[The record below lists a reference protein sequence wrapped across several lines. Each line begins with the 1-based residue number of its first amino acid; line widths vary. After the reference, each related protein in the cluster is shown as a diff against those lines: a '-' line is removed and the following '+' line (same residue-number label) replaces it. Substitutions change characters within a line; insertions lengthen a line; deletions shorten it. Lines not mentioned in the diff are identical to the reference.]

1 MAAGKSEHVSR
12 TSPKKGNREAG
23 FFDKLTNSTVVVTD
37 LDGKQFGGKLVWV
50 GPYSVI
56 LERKGVEELYW
67 KHALKG
73 MKPGNGRGTEPI
85 ESLGLGSSGERAK
98 RGAD

>member
-1 MAAGKSEHVSR
+1 MDFHRKKTDVKKSR
-12 TSPKKGNREAG
+12 PQKGSREAG
-23 FFDKLTNSTVVVTD
+23 FFDRLTGSTVVVEG
-37 LDGKQFGGKLVWV
+37 LDGHLFGGKLMWV

-73 MKPGNGRGTEPI
+73 MRPGNGRGDT
-85 ESLGLGSSGERAK
+85 
-98 RGAD
+98 